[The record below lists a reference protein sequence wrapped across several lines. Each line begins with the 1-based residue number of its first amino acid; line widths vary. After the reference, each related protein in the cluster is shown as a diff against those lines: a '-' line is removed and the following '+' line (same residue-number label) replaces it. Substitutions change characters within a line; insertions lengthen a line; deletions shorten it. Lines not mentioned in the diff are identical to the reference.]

1 MVAMQSDYLILGSGL
16 SGLSVGA
23 LLARSG
29 APVRVLEAHYHPGGY
44 GHTFSEGPYHFN
56 AQLHYVWNCGEGRTV
71 NNFLRKLGLD
81 EEVTFAEFDPQGF
94 DRMFMPGYAL
104 DIPGDFALLGDRL
117 EALLPNEGAAIRGFL
132 QEVELVA
139 DGLDQIASLRRP
151 LRALKHLPALLRV
164 YRYRDATLQDAFDA
178 FGLPLPAQT
187 LLALQWPDF
196 LLPPAKL
203 SFFAWVMLFTG
214 YCRGAYYPT
223 KHFEHVIESLVG
235 VIEKGGGE
243 VLLRHRV
250 RKFIVEGKRV
260 TGVVAEEVEKNG
272 DPTGRVHEFRGQE
285 VICNMDPR
293 RAAEMIGFEHFS
305 PKLRRKLSYE
315 YSPSNFMAYCVVEG
329 IDLRDYG
336 FGPSNL
342 FHTEIDDLNEAFHA
356 MYDRG
361 DYSKPSFAV
370 TVPSLLTSESGDC
383 PPGTQVIEFLTVANY
398 ERFLQ
403 LKLSDA
409 RAYRTRKQEIFDSI
423 LDVMERDYVPG
434 LRDHLCFKMTGS
446 PTTNERY
453 CASPGGHSYGS
464 NMTPENIGMG
474 RLDHRSSLEHFH
486 FCSASAGFAG
496 FAGTIWTGCNLYEQL
511 TGDRVHEGPHLRS
524 AG

>member
-1 MVAMQSDYLILGSGL
+1 MPSDYLILGSGL
-16 SGLSVGA
+16 AGLSVGA

-44 GHTFSEGPYHFN
+44 GHTFVEGSYRFN

-71 NNFLRKLGLD
+71 DNFLRKLGLD
-81 EEVTFAEFDPQGF
+81 QDVTFGEYDRQGF
-94 DRMFMPGYAL
+94 DRMRMPGYAL
-104 DIPGDFALLGDRL
+104 DIPCDLGLLGDRL
-117 EALLPNEGAAIRGFL
+117 EGLLPADGAAMRGFL
-132 QEVELVA
+132 SEVELVEE
-139 DGLDQIASLRRP
+139 GLDHLASLRRP
-151 LRALKHLPALLRV
+151 LEAVQHLAALRRLV
-164 YRYRDATLQDAFDA
+164 RYRKATLQNVFDA
-178 FGLPLPAQT
+178 FQLPLPAQT

-196 LLPPAKL
+196 LLPPGQL

-223 KHFEHVIESLVG
+223 KHFEHVIDSLVG

-250 RKFIVEGKRV
+250 REFIVEGKRV
-260 TGVVAEEVEKNG
+260 VGVVAEEVEENG
-272 DPTGRVHEFRGQE
+272 DATGRIHEFRSGE

-293 RAAEMIGFEHFS
+293 RAAEMIGLEHFS
-305 PKLRRKLSYE
+305 PKLRRKLDYE

-336 FGPSNL
+336 FGRSNL
-342 FHTEIDDLNEAFHA
+342 FHSEMEDLNEAFHA
-356 MYDRG
+356 MYHRG
-361 DYSKPSFAV
+361 DYSRPSFAV
-370 TVPSLLTSESGDC
+370 TVPSLLTNEGGDC
-383 PPGTQVIEFLTVANY
+383 DEGKQIIEFLTVANY

-403 LKLSDA
+403 LKLSDP
-409 RAYRTRKQEIFDSI
+409 RAYRARKQEILDSI
-423 LDVMERDYVPG
+423 LDVMERHYVPG
-434 LRDHLCFKMTGS
+434 IRDHICFKMTGS

-453 CASPGGHSYGS
+453 CASPAGHSYGS
-464 NMTPENIGMG
+464 NMTPENIGFG

-496 FAGTIWTGCNLYEQL
+496 FAGTIWTGCQLYEHL
-511 TGDRVHEGPHLRS
+511 TGDRVHEGPHLLRAS
-524 AG
+524 